1 MERYPLA
8 WLNSWFVAFIAMKF
22 NIFHL
27 VNFIKQV
34 GKLFTYSFHICWQ
47 RILKW
52 LGWYPDL
59 RRVGI
64 LVVYNS
70 FPRPLL
76 SFLQLFCIWSLCNM
90 PTFLCLFFSF
100 IREISCTL
108 YLVCAKQVKG
118 VVWKS
123 DLIKL
128 DPRCVN
134 QHGKMLS
141 IESYVWF
148 VVFLLQG
155 VSLRWI
161 HTCNHYLHSVLDL
174 FGMLLLFFF
183 LNVGFRITKK
193 KERKKS

>member
-34 GKLFTYSFHICWQ
+34 GKLLTYSFHICWQ

-52 LGWYPDL
+52 FGWYPDL

-70 FPRPLL
+70 FPRPLFKFSAVIL
-76 SFLQLFCIWSLCNM
+76 HLVAVQYANVFMS
-90 PTFLCLFFSF
+90 FFSF

-193 KERKKS
+193 KRKKS